1 MDEVGRTGCKKFYSG
16 DYLGGPV
23 VRTPCFQG
31 KKHKF
36 DSWWG
41 TEIRKPCGAVRK
53 KKSAAHDKSVQS
65 SYPLGSLIATVVSLA
80 SFLAVK
86 SLVGSSKGR
95 VYVGS
100 AGLASYSPCTPGL
113 CCHCFEICHNF

>member
-1 MDEVGRTGCKKFYSG
+1 M
-16 DYLGGPV
+16 
-23 VRTPCFQG
+23 
-31 KKHKF
+31 
-36 DSWWG
+36 W
-41 TEIRKPCGAVRK
+41 CGQEK
-53 KKSAAHDKSVQS
+53 KKKCATHDKSVQS
-65 SYPLGSLIATVVSLA
+65 SYPLGSLIATVVSLV

-95 VYVGS
+95 VCVGS

>member
-31 KKHKF
+31 KRHKF

-53 KKSAAHDKSVQS
+53 KKVPPTTRVCSR
-65 SYPLGSLIATVVSLA
+65 PILLG
-80 SFLAVK
+80 
-86 SLVGSSKGR
+86 
-95 VYVGS
+95 
-100 AGLASYSPCTPGL
+100 P
-113 CCHCFEICHNF
+113 